1 MISHV
6 IVVWVH
12 ADRPVLSA
20 GTACGQKGR
29 SVCVTDG
36 ASNKRCSFEGSVKG
50 GVCITHGAIMKRKRC
65 SFEGWTNGAARGGS
79 LYHPWR
85 KSGGEMTGAR
95 GKEGV
100 CVTHGA
106 KVTYKRCR
114 YSNVPDKVSTV

>member
-65 SFEGWTNGAARGGS
+65 SLEGWTNGAARGG
-79 LYHPWR
+79 
-85 KSGGEMTGAR
+85 
-95 GKEGV
+95 GV
-100 CVTHGA
+100 CITHGA
-106 KVTYKRCR
+106 KVEAKRLEPEER
-114 YSNVPDKVSTV
+114 KEFVLHMAQR